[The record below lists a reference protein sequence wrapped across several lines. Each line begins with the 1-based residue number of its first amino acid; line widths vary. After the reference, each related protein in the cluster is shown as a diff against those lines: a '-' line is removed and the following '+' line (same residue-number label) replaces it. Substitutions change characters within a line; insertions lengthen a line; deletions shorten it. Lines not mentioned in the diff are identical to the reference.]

1 MNPGRG
7 LTLRRPDWL
16 TDWLTDRPSVV
27 KSFLALTDLGHF
39 TLNMEAAWSF
49 ETLVSYYSITW
60 RHNSEDLDNDFVIS
74 DVPLDAFISC
84 A

>member
-1 MNPGRG
+1 
-7 LTLRRPDWL
+7 
-16 TDWLTDRPSVV
+16 
-27 KSFLALTDLGHF
+27 LALTDLGHF